1 MFFLQKK
8 TDFFPQI
15 KFYFGNIPEKNKNEK
30 MSDQKN
36 LEPDLD
42 FLRYADDVRESKSLK
57 KFIDSG
63 KEKRFRI
70 RTKEI
75 RLEIKNQFFCQNEPF
90 LSKKNHQIRLDI
102 EKMARNWSVIGRFET
117 GILPV

>member
-1 MFFLQKK
+1 
-8 TDFFPQI
+8 
-15 KFYFGNIPEKNKNEK
+15 

-75 RLEIKNQFFCQNEPF
+75 RLEINNNFFGQNAPF
-90 LSKKNHQIRLDI
+90 LSKKKSPNSIRYR
-102 EKMARNWSVIGRFET
+102 KMARNWSVIGRFET

>member
-1 MFFLQKK
+1 
-8 TDFFPQI
+8 
-15 KFYFGNIPEKNKNEK
+15 

-70 RTKEI
+70 RTKEN
-75 RLEIKNQFFCQNEPF
+75 RLEIKI
-90 LSKKNHQIRLDI
+90 LSKNILYHLLIYVFLTFFWHLEKPIGCQSKFRSKMSVFGAKYRPEII
-102 EKMARNWSVIGRFET
+102 ENDLKLT
-117 GILPV
+117 

>member
-1 MFFLQKK
+1 
-8 TDFFPQI
+8 
-15 KFYFGNIPEKNKNEK
+15 

-63 KEKRFRI
+63 KEKRHRI

-75 RLEIKNQFFCQNEPF
+75 R
-90 LSKKNHQIRLDI
+90 SKKNIFTSL
-102 EKMARNWSVIGRFET
+102 RNAYI
-117 GILPV
+117 

>member
-1 MFFLQKK
+1 
-8 TDFFPQI
+8 
-15 KFYFGNIPEKNKNEK
+15 

-70 RTKEI
+70 RTKEN
-75 RLEIKNQFFCQNEPF
+75 RLEIKI
-90 LSKKNHQIRLDI
+90 LSKNILYNLLI
-102 EKMARNWSVIGRFET
+102 YVFLT
-117 GILPV
+117 FFGI

>member
-1 MFFLQKK
+1 
-8 TDFFPQI
+8 
-15 KFYFGNIPEKNKNEK
+15 
-30 MSDQKN
+30 MSEQKN

-75 RLEIKNQFFCQNEPF
+75 RLEIKFFSKNKHFQVNSKCQ
-90 LSKKNHQIRLDI
+90 
-102 EKMARNWSVIGRFET
+102 EKFV
-117 GILPV
+117 

>member
-1 MFFLQKK
+1 MNYQNQTFFFTKISINFTTK
-8 TDFFPQI
+8 
-15 KFYFGNIPEKNKNEK
+15 NIPKKNKNEK

-70 RTKEI
+70 RTKEN
-75 RLEIKNQFFCQNEPF
+75 RLEIKI
-90 LSKKNHQIRLDI
+90 LSKNILYNLLI
-102 EKMARNWSVIGRFET
+102 YVFLT
-117 GILPV
+117 FFGI

>member
-1 MFFLQKK
+1 MVFLNN
-8 TDFFPQI
+8 FFP
-15 KFYFGNIPEKNKNEK
+15 KNIPEKNKNEK
-30 MSDQKN
+30 MSEQKN

-70 RTKEI
+70 RTKEF
-75 RLEIKNQFFCQNEPF
+75 RLEIKFF
-90 LSKKNHQIRLDI
+90 
-102 EKMARNWSVIGRFET
+102 
-117 GILPV
+117 

>member
-1 MFFLQKK
+1 
-8 TDFFPQI
+8 
-15 KFYFGNIPEKNKNEK
+15 
-30 MSDQKN
+30 MSEQKN

-75 RLEIKNQFFCQNEPF
+75 RLKIKIFW
-90 LSKKNHQIRLDI
+90 QI
-102 EKMARNWSVIGRFET
+102 
-117 GILPV
+117 

>member
-1 MFFLQKK
+1 
-8 TDFFPQI
+8 
-15 KFYFGNIPEKNKNEK
+15 
-30 MSDQKN
+30 MSEQKN

-75 RLEIKNQFFCQNEPF
+75 RLKIKIFSKNKHLKTYAF
-90 LSKKNHQIRLDI
+90 LVK
-102 EKMARNWSVIGRFET
+102 
-117 GILPV
+117 